1 VYSTNYNIKKE
12 LLFYPLN
19 KIDSLTISLSNSRLV
34 SKKTR
39 CKICNSDTCYDC
51 EHCDLRISETYRSVP
66 RTVLKKLPIIEE
78 QIIAELKEYKST
90 CSKLCKNKDEAIQ
103 LIQKVILNK
112 KFNNKT
118 LAQLIDINSNYG
130 NGNEIS
136 YYISKTLYHFDNKLI
151 FLLKLYEYIVSLA
164 TGAMNPY
171 GLFYYKNFK
180 KYEFLI
186 KDFEIDLLITKEEF
200 REFYQNVPEYVGSLL
215 NFYSPDKKYPKT
227 IITNKEYE
235 CDINFETA
243 AKCRQEDN
251 KLFFINLNLEEKM
264 IRKTRDQIRSEF
276 RLKKVKKPKVP
287 CLPKI
292 EIGLKL
298 INCN

>member
-1 VYSTNYNIKKE
+1 MYSTNYNIKKE
-12 LLFYPLN
+12 LLFYPFN
-19 KIDSLTISLSNSRLV
+19 KIDTLTISLNNSRLV
-34 SKKTR
+34 TKKTK

-51 EHCDLRISETYRSVP
+51 EHCDLGISETYKSVP
-66 RTVLKKLPIIEE
+66 RTLLKKLPVVEEHIIT
-78 QIIAELKEYKST
+78 ELKKYKST
-90 CSKLCKNKDEAIQ
+90 CSKLCNNKDEAIQ
-103 LIQKVILNK
+103 LIQKFILNK
-112 KFNNKT
+112 RFNDKT
-118 LAQLIDINSNYG
+118 LAQLIEINYSYG
-130 NGNEIS
+130 NENEIS

-151 FLLKLYEYIVSLA
+151 FLLKLYEYIISLA
-164 TGAMNPY
+164 TGVMNPY

-200 REFYQNVPEYVGSLL
+200 RELYQNVPEYVGSLL
-215 NFYSPDKKYPKT
+215 NFYSPDKEYPKT

-243 AKCRQEDN
+243 VRCRQEDN
-251 KLFFINLNLEEKM
+251 KLFFINSSLEEKM

-276 RLKKVKKPKVP
+276 GLKKVKKPKVP
-287 CLPKI
+287 SLPKI

>member
-1 VYSTNYNIKKE
+1 
-12 LLFYPLN
+12 
-19 KIDSLTISLSNSRLV
+19 
-34 SKKTR
+34 
-39 CKICNSDTCYDC
+39 
-51 EHCDLRISETYRSVP
+51 
-66 RTVLKKLPIIEE
+66 
-78 QIIAELKEYKST
+78 
-90 CSKLCKNKDEAIQ
+90 
-103 LIQKVILNK
+103 
-112 KFNNKT
+112 
-118 LAQLIDINSNYG
+118 
-130 NGNEIS
+130 
-136 YYISKTLYHFDNKLI
+136 
-151 FLLKLYEYIVSLA
+151 LA

-276 RLKKVKKPKVP
+276 RLKK
-287 CLPKI
+287 
-292 EIGLKL
+292 
-298 INCN
+298 